1 MSTIFFDRLNLG
13 PGAQRLIKALTGQ
26 NMKSASRQV
35 ELPESVDSL
44 AGMAGEFITTA
55 QAAWQDFMSCSVTEQ
70 EEDGHWTAVFTQKKE
85 EEGEEAKEVA
95 AA

>member
-1 MSTIFFDRLNLG
+1 MTTTIFSDRLDLG
-13 PGAQRLIKALTGQ
+13 PGAQRLVKALTGQ

-55 QAAWQDFMSCSVTEQ
+55 QAAWQDFMSCSVVEQ
-70 EEDGHWTAVFTQKKE
+70 EEDGHWTAVFTRRPKK
-85 EEGEEAKEVA
+85 
-95 AA
+95 